1 MEDNNTFEQDMQS
14 QNNTTTNE
22 GNALSKF
29 NEKVNNANAEAVLG
43 TLAKVVLWV
52 GIVLCGIAVLVGLF
66 TFLRGIAAPEW
77 VRGTLML
84 TGLGTILGA
93 AFAFLM
99 FLISWANIKLKVNIS
114 RNLFIIKKLL
124 EKQGEK

>member
-114 RNLFIIKKLL
+114 RNLFIIKKL
-124 EKQGEK
+124 